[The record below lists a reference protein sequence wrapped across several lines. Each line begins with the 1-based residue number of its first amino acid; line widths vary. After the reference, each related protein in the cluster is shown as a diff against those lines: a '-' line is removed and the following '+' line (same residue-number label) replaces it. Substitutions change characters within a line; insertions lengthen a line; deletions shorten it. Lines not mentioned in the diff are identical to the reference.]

1 MENNKK
7 IGSHVSISGGV
18 SNAPINAK
26 LLNSK
31 AFAMF
36 AKNQKQWAA
45 KPLTDSE
52 IALFK
57 KELEK
62 AKISPDCVLPHD
74 SYLIN
79 LGHPD
84 SEQRQKSLDSFIE
97 EMNRCDQLGLTL
109 LNFHPGRHLKE
120 ITEEKCVEY
129 VAESINTAIS
139 KTKNVKAIIETT
151 AGQGSNIGF
160 KFEQIAKIIELT
172 EDKTRVGVCID
183 TCHIFS
189 AGYDLRTED
198 TYKKT
203 MDDFEKIIGFKYLF
217 GVHLND
223 SEGDFGKKL
232 DRHAEIGKGL
242 IGLNCFKFIMN
253 DKRFDNIPMVL
264 ETPNEDNW
272 AAEIKML
279 YSLIEK

>member
-26 LLNSK
+26 ALNAK

-36 AKNQKQWAA
+36 TKNQKQWAA

-62 AKISPDCVLPHD
+62 SKIPTDCVLPHD

-79 LGHPD
+79 LGHHEA
-84 SEQRQKSLDSFIE
+84 EQRQKSLDSFIE

-109 LNFHPGRHLKE
+109 LNFHPGSHLKE
-120 ITEEKCVEY
+120 ITEDKCVEY

-151 AGQGSNIGF
+151 AGQGSNIGYT
-160 KFEQIAKIIELT
+160 FEQIAKIIELT

-189 AGYDLRTED
+189 AGYDLRTKE
-198 TYKKT
+198 TYEKT

-223 SEGDFGKKL
+223 SEGALGKKL

-272 AAEIKML
+272 ANEIKML

>member
-26 LLNSK
+26 SLNAK

-36 AKNQKQWAA
+36 TKNQKQWAA

-62 AKISPDCVLPHD
+62 SKISADFVLPHD

-79 LGHPD
+79 LGHHET
-84 SEQRQKSLDSFIE
+84 EQRQKSLDSFIE
-97 EMNRCDQLGLTL
+97 EINRCDQLGLTL
-109 LNFHPGRHLKE
+109 LNFHPGSHLKE
-120 ITEEKCVEY
+120 ITEDKCVEY

-139 KTKNVKAIIETT
+139 KTKNIKAIVETT
-151 AGQGSNIGF
+151 AGQGSNIGYT
-160 KFEQIAKIIELT
+160 FEQIAKIIELT

-189 AGYDLRTED
+189 AGYDLRTKE
-198 TYKKT
+198 TYEKT

-223 SEGDFGKKL
+223 SKGALGQKL
-232 DRHAEIGKGL
+232 DRHEDIGKGL

-272 AAEIKML
+272 ANEIKML

>member
-26 LLNSK
+26 SLNAK

-36 AKNQKQWAA
+36 TKNQKQWAA

-62 AKISPDCVLPHD
+62 SKIPTDYVLPHD

-79 LGHPD
+79 LGHHEA
-84 SEQRQKSLDSFIE
+84 EQRQKSLDSFIE

-109 LNFHPGRHLKE
+109 LNFHPGSHLKE
-120 ITEEKCVEY
+120 ITEDKCVEY

-151 AGQGSNIGF
+151 AGQGSNIGYT
-160 KFEQIAKIIELT
+160 FEQIAKIIELT

-189 AGYDLRTED
+189 AGYDLRTKE
-198 TYKKT
+198 TYEKT

-223 SEGDFGKKL
+223 SEGALGKKL

-272 AAEIKML
+272 ANEIKML